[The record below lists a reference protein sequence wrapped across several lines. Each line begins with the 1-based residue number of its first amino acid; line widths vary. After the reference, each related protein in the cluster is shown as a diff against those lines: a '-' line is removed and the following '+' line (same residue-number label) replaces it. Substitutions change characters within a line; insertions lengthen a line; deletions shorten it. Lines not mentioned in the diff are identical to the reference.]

1 LLARS
6 DPDGHRKLMDLAQ
19 EDARERRRYH
29 EQLVGVERTAP
40 ALPEHEGD
48 ERHGPMTGADDEGGA
63 P

>member
-1 LLARS
+1 
-6 DPDGHRKLMDLAQ
+6 MDLAQ